1 MTVHSPGEGHLENVI
16 FRLMDYQSGEKK
28 DHIDT
33 MIMISLVN
41 LLGIISVI
49 NKQSFTE
56 VPRQR
61 SMGDDPMVKALL
73 GTLGQMNNQQSPL
86 GGGSLGINPSMLLNL
101 LGSGGQ
107 KPENALLM
115 ALLSSL
121 LSPRPASR
129 PASPPASP
137 PAQVI
142 NSEKGQKPFSRT
154 GENGVPAGVG
164 TEKNIKKNTDV
175 LSWDRRLG

>member
-1 MTVHSPGEGHLENVI
+1 MAVHSPGEANLENVI
-16 FRLMDYQSGEKK
+16 FRLMDYQSGEKT

-41 LLGIISVI
+41 LLGIISVV
-49 NKQSFTE
+49 NKQAFTE

-61 SMGDDPMVKALL
+61 SMGEDPMVKALL
-73 GTLGQMNNQQSPL
+73 GTLGQMQAQRSPL
-86 GGGSLGINPSMLLNL
+86 GGGPSGINPSLLLNL

-121 LSPRPASR
+121 L
-129 PASPPASP
+129 PPSQAP
-137 PAQVI
+137 VI
-142 NSEKGQKPFSRT
+142 NREKGQKPFSRT
-154 GENGVPAGVG
+154 GESGAPAGVG
-164 TEKNIKKNTDV
+164 TEKETKKNTDV